1 VLTENPQRIKTFC
14 VIVKKNSFSRDFTN
28 FWATKCIQEIFFSKF
43 LNSKRISFDEIKALN
58 PTLLYNAEVAIKAQG
73 A

>member
-1 VLTENPQRIKTFC
+1 M
-14 VIVKKNSFSRDFTN
+14 FSRN
-28 FWATKCIQEIFFSKF
+28 LFSMF
-43 LNSKRISFDEIKALN
+43 LNSKSIFFDEIKALN